1 MHFENRHYVI
11 FDLTEV
17 GTIDF
22 SEVMETSAD
31 TLRKNLANTQ
41 SFVKYEGAMPA
52 SVTALTTKSSTLTQR
67 FLRCSLGLTG
77 LTLTQKSKWV
87 GLQIMHLS

>member
-1 MHFENRHYVI
+1 MHFEDRHYVI

-41 SFVKYEGAMPA
+41 SFVKYEGPMPA
-52 SVTALTTKSSTLTQR
+52 SVVALTTKSQEYTHEEI
-67 FLRCSLGLTG
+67 
-77 LTLTQKSKWV
+77 LTLLAGADWTDPNAE
-87 GLQIMHLS
+87 I

>member
-1 MHFENRHYVI
+1 MHFEDRHYVV

-17 GTIDF
+17 DTIDF

-41 SFVKYEGAMPA
+41 SFVKYESDMPA
-52 SVTALTTKSSTLTQR
+52 SVAALTTRSQEYTHAEILA
-67 FLRCSLGLTG
+67 L
-77 LTLTQKSKWV
+77 
-87 GLQIMHLS
+87 LSGTDWTDPDADII

>member
-1 MHFENRHYVI
+1 MNFENRHYVV

-17 GTIDF
+17 DTIDF

-41 SFVKYEGAMPA
+41 SFVKYEGDQPP
-52 SVTALTTKSSTLTQR
+52 SVTALTTKSQEYSHEEILALLAGTDWTDPDAE
-67 FLRCSLGLTG
+67 
-77 LTLTQKSKWV
+77 
-87 GLQIMHLS
+87 M

>member
-17 GTIDF
+17 DTIDF

-41 SFVKYEGAMPA
+41 SFVKYEGDMPA
-52 SVTALTTKSSTLTQR
+52 SVVALTTRSQEYTHAEILALLAGTDW
-67 FLRCSLGLTG
+67 TDPNAD
-77 LTLTQKSKWV
+77 
-87 GLQIMHLS
+87 I

>member
-1 MHFENRHYVI
+1 MHFENRHYVV

-22 SEVMETSAD
+22 SEVMETSAE

-41 SFVKYEGAMPA
+41 SFVKYEGSMPA
-52 SVTALTTKSSTLTQR
+52 SVTALTTRSQEHTHEEI
-67 FLRCSLGLTG
+67 
-77 LTLTQKSKWV
+77 LTLLAGTDWTDPNAD
-87 GLQIMHLS
+87 I

>member
-1 MHFENRHYVI
+1 MHFEDRHYVV

-17 GTIDF
+17 DTIDF

-41 SFVKYEGAMPA
+41 SFVKYEGASPA
-52 SVTALTTKSSTLTQR
+52 SVTALTTKSQEYTHAEI
-67 FLRCSLGLTG
+67 
-77 LTLTQKSKWV
+77 LTLLAGTDWTDPNAD
-87 GLQIMHLS
+87 I

>member
-1 MHFENRHYVI
+1 MHFENRHYVV

-22 SEVMETSAD
+22 SQVLETSAD

-41 SFVKYEGAMPA
+41 SFVKYEGDQPT
-52 SVTALTTKSSTLTQR
+52 SVAALTTKSQEYTHAEIL
-67 FLRCSLGLTG
+67 SLLAGTDW
-77 LTLTQKSKWV
+77 TDPDAE
-87 GLQIMHLS
+87 I

>member
-41 SFVKYEGAMPA
+41 SFVKYEGDQPP
-52 SVTALTTKSSTLTQR
+52 SVAALTTRSQEYTHEEI
-67 FLRCSLGLTG
+67 
-77 LTLTQKSKWV
+77 LTLLAGADWTDPNAE
-87 GLQIMHLS
+87 I

>member
-41 SFVKYEGAMPA
+41 SFVKYESVMPA
-52 SVTALTTKSSTLTQR
+52 SVAALTTRSQEYSHEEILALLAGTDWTDPNAE
-67 FLRCSLGLTG
+67 
-77 LTLTQKSKWV
+77 
-87 GLQIMHLS
+87 I